1 MWGPPRASHPADQE
15 KQVRPAEGS
24 IWKEDMPKTQKS
36 NRGLER
42 KCTSRLWKTKG
53 RKKKRKEGGGPCEC
67 RARPLPTRLPAHP
80 VTLLTA
86 PLRTGRHLAI
96 PILPPPC
103 CSVSASLLKSQ
114 LLSAQEAGSVSQPQL
129 VLGAGRLPRTLGP
142 GEFRPE
148 SSQGWGSGSEG

>member
-53 RKKKRKEGGGPCEC
+53 RKKKRKEGGDRVNAEP
-67 RARPLPTRLPAHP
+67 ALSPPAHP

-86 PLRTGRHLAI
+86 PLRAGRHLAI